1 MDALKKLVSKRRQ
14 HGISDSNMMR
24 FTQGNLLEA
33 RVDAV
38 VNTVNTVGVMG
49 KGIALM
55 FKERFPENYKA
66 YAAACKAGQVRVG
79 EMFTT
84 SVAELDAPRWV
95 INFPTKKHWL
105 QPTKLEWVRSGLVA
119 LKDVIR
125 EKHIKSIAIPPL
137 GCGNGGLNWTVVRAL
152 IESSLDE
159 LKDVEIFVYEPTL
172 KYQNVAK
179 KQGVE
184 KLTPARALIAEM
196 IRRYWVVGIECT
208 LLEAQKLAWFL
219 ERTIKRMG
227 LEDPLDLR
235 FEANRYGPYANRLT
249 HLLNGL
255 DGSYLH
261 CDKRIADAEPFDT
274 IWFEDKKREKLEL
287 YLRSPEAKCYL
298 PALEATDNL
307 IDGFQSPLGMEAL
320 ATVDWLI
327 TRESVEPNLTSIRQG
342 IRNWPAGET
351 HAQRKERLF
360 NDRLLEFA
368 LQRLHSV
375 GKAG

>member
-1 MDALKKLVSKRRQ
+1 MK
-14 HGISDSNMMR
+14 
-24 FTQGNLLEA
+24 FTQGNLLDA

-55 FKERFPENYKA
+55 FKEMFPENFDA
-66 YAAACKAGQVRVG
+66 YAAACESGEVQIGKMFVTAGV
-79 EMFTT
+79 
-84 SVAELDAPRWV
+84 ELDGPRWI
-95 INFPTKKHWL
+95 INFPTKKHWR
-105 QPTKLEWVRSGLVA
+105 QPTKLDWVRDGLMA
-119 LKDVIR
+119 LKEVIR
-125 EKHIKSIAIPPL
+125 EKGIKSIALPPL
-137 GCGNGGLNWTVVRAL
+137 GCGNGGLDWAVVRPL
-152 IESSLDE
+152 LERTLGD
-159 LKDVEIFVYEPTL
+159 LPGVEVIVYEPTA
-172 KYQNVAK
+172 KCQNVAK

-196 IRRYWVVGIECT
+196 IRRYWVLGIECT

-227 LEDPLDLR
+227 LKDPLDLR
-235 FEANRYGPYANRLT
+235 FTADRYGPYANRLT

-261 CDKRIADAEPFDT
+261 CDKRLADAGAFDT
-274 IWFEDKKREKLEL
+274 IWFDDKKRDKLEL
-287 YLRSPEAKCYL
+287 YLKGPEARDYL
-298 PALEATDNL
+298 PALEAADQL

-327 TRESVEPNLTSIRQG
+327 ACENAEPTLTG
-342 IRNWPAGET
+342 IRRGIHNWPAGTT

-360 NDRLLEFA
+360 DDRLLELA
-368 LQRLHSV
+368 LDRIMSID
-375 GKAG
+375 KRE

>member
-1 MDALKKLVSKRRQ
+1 MVFLTKMK
-14 HGISDSNMMR
+14 

-55 FKERFPENYKA
+55 IKERFPENFKA
-66 YAAACKAGQVRVG
+66 YAAACEAGDVRVG
-79 EMFTT
+79 EMFVT
-84 SVAELDAPRWV
+84 SGVELDGPRWI
-95 INFPTKKHWL
+95 INFPTKKHWRH
-105 QPTKLEWVRSGLVA
+105 PTKLEWIRSGLAA
-119 LKDVIR
+119 LKNVIR
-125 EKHIKSIAIPPL
+125 EKQIKSIAIPPL
-137 GCGNGGLNWTVVRAL
+137 GCGNGGLDWAVVRPL
-152 IESSLDE
+152 IENE
-159 LKDVEIFVYEPTL
+159 LGELNDVEVIVYEPTP

-196 IRRYWVVGIECT
+196 IRRYWVLGIECT

-227 LEDPLDLR
+227 LKDPLDLR
-235 FEANRYGPYANRLT
+235 FEVNRYGPYANRLT

-261 CDKRIADAEPFDT
+261 CDKRIADADAFDT
-274 IWFEDKKREKLEL
+274 IWFEDRKREKLEL
-287 YLRSPEAKCYL
+287 YLKSPEAGEYF
-298 PALEATDNL
+298 AAVEATDEL

-320 ATVDWLI
+320 ATVDWLLA
-327 TRESVEPNLTSIRQG
+327 REGAEPTLADIRHG
-342 IRNWPAGET
+342 IRNWPAGTT
-351 HAQRKERLF
+351 HAQRKEGLF
-360 NDRLLEFA
+360 NDRLLELA
-368 LQRLHSV
+368 LDRLRSV
-375 GKAG
+375 GKAE